1 MVVVGYVWDGMGWP
15 FSIQVMSFIYNAR
28 CYFNLKGY
36 D

>member
-1 MVVVGYVWDGMGWP
+1 MVMGGGMGWDGRME
-15 FSIQVMSFIYNAR
+15 VMSFIYNAR